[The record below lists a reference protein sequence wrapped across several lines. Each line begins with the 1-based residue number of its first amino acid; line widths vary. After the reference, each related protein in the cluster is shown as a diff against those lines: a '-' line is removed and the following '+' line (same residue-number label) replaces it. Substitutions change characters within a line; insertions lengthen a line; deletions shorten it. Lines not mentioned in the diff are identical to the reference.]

1 MKYIIDIMIHVHVCT
16 VYIKKI
22 MYRHLTPQC
31 VFEKYII
38 EKM

>member
-1 MKYIIDIMIHVHVCT
+1 MNNIIDTMIHVCT